1 MEISQKNPEKENGLI
16 LFRERS
22 PTDTRSGP
30 NTVSLILL
38 VCFLFAGVP
47 PFSVRLAWGGP
58 SPVISFSEI
67 DTGKTATVRMK
78 LQDGANPDHINR
90 DGQSLLWEA
99 AFSGREDM
107 VRLLLSFGA
116 DPDLPDISGKSPL
129 YWAATNGEAGIVRLL
144 LAHGADPNRRDGEGS
159 ALEWAIANGH
169 TRVIW
174 LLNHWTGIRREY
186 LLDRLPL
193 FLNLIS
199 RKDRVRL
206 QKGQLIRGTLPYA
219 LPHGLTTGPWKNPQ
233 SFIQEAKKADRKRLA
248 AKFGEKGSYPLWR
261 ENALR
266 EIAAHLRRR
275 PVP

>member
-1 MEISQKNPEKENGLI
+1 MSISEKEMTGDGPPQA
-16 LFRERS
+16 RRTEKGGTPAKRKQ
-22 PTDTRSGP
+22 TR
-30 NTVSLILL
+30 
-38 VCFLFAGVP
+38 
-47 PFSVRLAWGGP
+47 R
-58 SPVISFSEI
+58 IS
-67 DTGKTATVRMK
+67 
-78 LQDGANPDHINR
+78 
-90 DGQSLLWEA
+90 EA

-206 QKGQLIRGTLPYA
+206 QEGQLIRGTLPYA
-219 LPHGLTTGPWKNPQ
+219 LPHGLTTGPWKNPHRENRQ
-233 SFIQEAKKADRKRLA
+233 GESVRRYLGRTGYRSDFSPGIESNRSHFPNFPEISPFPFLSFPQGIKSFRKLCAFPPLA
-248 AKFGEKGSYPLWR
+248 ALIYGILSR
-261 ENALR
+261 
-266 EIAAHLRRR
+266 
-275 PVP
+275 